1 MTRGRAYESLMSR
14 LIQTIRISRSFP
26 GLQPACGVAQ
36 AGNVRMSCILGRSG
50 VVVRKKEGD
59 GGTPYGDFSI
69 MGGYFRPDREK
80 RPSAQISLRPTRTS
94 DGWCDDPTS
103 FRYNTPV
110 KLPTRLRCE
119 RLTLPDNVYDI
130 VLTTDHNQRPRTL
143 GAGSAIFVHFRRPD
157 GRGTEG
163 CIAFAP
169 EDLRRLLPRLGK
181 RVRLI
186 IR

>member
-1 MTRGRAYESLMSR
+1 MSR

-26 GLQPACGVAQ
+26 GLKPTSGVAQ
-36 AGNVRMSCILGRSG
+36 AGYLRMSCVLGRSG
-50 VVVRKKEGD
+50 IVVRKREGD
-59 GGTPYGDFSI
+59 GGTPYGDFAI
-69 MGGYFRPDREK
+69 TAGYFRADREK
-80 RPSAQISLRPTRTS
+80 RPWGPFPLRQTRVS

-103 FRYNTPV
+103 FRYNAPV
-110 KLPTRLRCE
+110 KLPTRLRSE
-119 RLTLPDNVYDI
+119 RLTLSDNVYDI
-130 VLTTDHNQRPRTL
+130 VLTTDHNQRPRKL

-169 EDLRRLLPRLGK
+169 EDLRRLLPRLAK

>member
-1 MTRGRAYESLMSR
+1 VTRGRAYESLMSR

-26 GLQPACGVAQ
+26 GLRPTCGVAQ